1 MNLSG
6 YYPESINEG
15 PGVRAVLFIS
25 GCTHQCP
32 GCFSPHTWSF
42 RAGVPLDSDKQ
53 AELIQDMKGNPLLQ
67 GVTLCGGDPF
77 FSAEELAPF
86 VKDIREQLP
95 HFDVW
100 SYTGFTFEELLGQ
113 PNKQALL
120 HLCDVIIDG
129 RFEEKRKD
137 LTLLYRGSSNQ
148 RILDVRS
155 SLAAGQ
161 AVLAA
166 NYATAG

>member
-1 MNLSG
+1 MNLAG

-25 GCTHQCP
+25 GCRHACP

-42 RAGVPLDSDKQ
+42 RAGVPLDLDKQ
-53 AELIQDMKGNPLLQ
+53 RELLEDMQGNPLLQ

-77 FSAEELAPF
+77 YSAKELAPF
-86 VKDIREQLP
+86 VAEIRRSLP

-100 SYTGFTFEELLGQ
+100 SYTGFTFEQLREREDMLELLQ
-113 PNKQALL
+113 
-120 HLCDVIIDG
+120 LCDVIIDG
-129 RFEEKRKD
+129 RFVEEQKD

-148 RILDVRS
+148 RILDVKA
-155 SLAAGQ
+155 SLAQ
-161 AVLAA
+161 RKAVAA
-166 NYATAG
+166 PGFL

>member
-1 MNLSG
+1 MNLVG

-25 GCTHQCP
+25 GCSHACP

-42 RAGVPLDSDKQ
+42 RAGVPLDLDKQ
-53 AELIQDMKGNPLLQ
+53 AELLEDMGNNPLLQ

-86 VKDIREQLP
+86 VAEIRSRFP

-100 SYTGFTFEELLGQ
+100 SYTGFTFEQLQDKDEMLGLLQ
-113 PNKQALL
+113 
-120 HLCDVIIDG
+120 LCDVIIDG
-129 RFEEKRKD
+129 RFMEEQKD

-148 RILDVRS
+148 RILDVKT
-155 SLAAGQ
+155 SLSQ
-161 AVLAA
+161 KKAVLAA
-166 NYATAG
+166 EFISA